1 MASTRRRP
9 HSSLKSDLFDRPQA
23 YDFFQA
29 VRIVEAV
36 AADEAKA
43 AGEVNPDAAGRGV
56 DPRNAAINIRSA
68 VPLGFA
74 AAEVTALRRPR
85 GGGPVEMTQTV
96 VGLTGPS
103 GVLPHAFSEMVHI
116 SVRDRN
122 RGLREFFDLFNN
134 RLAGLLYDAWAKY
147 RIAVEQE
154 RDRHL
159 KTGRPID
166 AALRA
171 LAGIGMPSLSERM
184 ETPDATLVRFGG
196 LLGREGRSASAVESA
211 LRGVLGCRVTVE
223 QFHGEWLPIDEADRT
238 KLPGPDAPEGAF
250 CRLGEDTVLGEC
262 TFDIQSSVTLDV
274 EPLRYTV
281 FRSLLPDGAQAKMFA
296 DLAAIA
302 LGADKAFRIRLGLLA
317 EEVPPLRLGGDPD
330 RPEASRL
337 GWNTWLAASAPRSR
351 AVEAEFRPAPH
362 LR

>member
-1 MASTRRRP
+1 MASARRRP

-29 VRIVEAV
+29 VRIVEAI
-36 AADEAKA
+36 AADEAEA
-43 AGEVNPDAAGRGV
+43 AGEPHPDAAGRGV
-56 DPRNAAINIRSA
+56 DPGNAAINIRSA

-74 AAEVTALRRPR
+74 AAEVTAVRRPR

-134 RLAGLLYDAWAKY
+134 RLAGLLYDAWTKY

-154 RDRHL
+154 RARRL
-159 KTGRPID
+159 NTGRPID

-171 LAGIGMPSLSERM
+171 LAGIGMPSLSGRM
-184 ETPDATLVRFGG
+184 ETPDATLVYFGG

-211 LRGVLGCRVTVE
+211 LCGVLGYRVKVE
-223 QFHGEWLPIDEADRT
+223 QFHGEWLPIDKSDRT
-238 KLPGPDAPEGAF
+238 RLPVSGAPEGAY
-250 CRLGEDTVLGEC
+250 CRLGEDTVIGER
-262 TFDIQSSVTLDV
+262 TFDIQSSVVLHV
-274 EPLRYTV
+274 EPLHYPV

-317 EEVPPLRLGGDPD
+317 QEVPPLALTREPD

-337 GWNTWLAASAPRSR
+337 GWNTWLASSGPRPR
-351 AVEAEFRPAPH
+351 AVEAEFRPASH